1 MGCNFLSRALSFARR
16 KVSQKQQ
23 GPQMRALV
31 MHGKSKLQLDVDDS
45 AANLREHVKGQLH
58 NLLFGRNGPLDALAR
73 HFNDLF
79 HFFTP
84 LKYNKNYKLA

>member
-1 MGCNFLSRALSFARR
+1 MRR
-16 KVSQKQQ
+16 KVRGKAIQLAQHKVYQKQQ

-45 AANLREHVKGQLH
+45 AANLREHVKRQFH

-84 LKYNKNYKLA
+84 LK